1 MQQTLTAVCERRTFS
16 TEYHFIQLVQE
27 LYKFVKKTTQTMT
40 GHSLLFVSTVI
51 LYAQFML
58 ISSTKNNA
66 SKSYPKSI
74 KQILKTL

>member
-1 MQQTLTAVCERRTFS
+1 
-16 TEYHFIQLVQE
+16 
-27 LYKFVKKTTQTMT
+27 MT

-58 ISSTKNNA
+58 NSSTKNNA